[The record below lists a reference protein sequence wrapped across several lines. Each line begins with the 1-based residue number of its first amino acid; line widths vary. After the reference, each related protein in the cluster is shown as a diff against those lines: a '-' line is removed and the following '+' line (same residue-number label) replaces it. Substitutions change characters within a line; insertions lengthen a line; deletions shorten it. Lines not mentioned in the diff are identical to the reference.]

1 MVGMVLIVFHS
12 LRKNNTMIHKEGITI
27 DYTKNKSL
35 GSKCEL
41 SCKIQFNSPILNY
54 PLIVYFTSQSGS
66 ILWSTTIL
74 TSNTWCELPSS
85 RNLDIRIIDNQGE
98 LILNN
103 IWEDN
108 INSDICELKFIEW
121 CKFFISQENKKP
133 KGIVIGS
140 HNGLTGEWV
149 NANNKNLIGST
160 LLIEPNEKPFQQ
172 LISNYQNDFKFS
184 FKNILVSETGGY
196 MDFYTNENEDSESSS
211 IIMSNVNKYHENIIT
226 KQLYSRTLNDLITE
240 FSPDWIHLD
249 VEGLDA
255 KLLLSTSDEVIK
267 KLKFIIWE
275 DIFLNDYEK
284 TLLKDKL
291 TYNGFSV
298 IVGNEYNTFAIK
310 N

>member
-1 MVGMVLIVFHS
+1 MVLIVFHF
-12 LRKNNTMIHKEGITI
+12 LRKNNTMINNERISI
-27 DYTKNKSL
+27 EYTKNKSL
-35 GSKCEL
+35 ESKCEL
-41 SCKIQFNSPILNY
+41 SCKLQFNSQTLNY
-54 PLIVYFTSQSGS
+54 PLIVYFTSQSGN
-66 ILWSTTIL
+66 ILWSTTIPS
-74 TSNTWCELPSS
+74 SNIWCELPSS
-85 RNLDIRIIDNQGE
+85 RNLDIRIIDNKGE
-98 LILNN
+98 IVLNH

-108 INSDICELKFIEW
+108 INSDVCELKFIEW

-133 KGIVIGS
+133 KGIVVGS

-172 LISNYQNDFKFS
+172 LISKYQNDFKFS

-196 MDFYTNENEDSESSS
+196 MEFYTNENEDSESSS
-211 IIMSNVNKYHENIIT
+211 IIMSNVNKYHKNIIT
-226 KQLYSRTLNDLITE
+226 KQLYSRTLNDLIVE

-255 KLLLSTSDEVIK
+255 KLLLSTSDDVIK
-267 KLKFIIWE
+267 RLKFIIWE
-275 DIFLNDYEK
+275 DIFLTEDEK
-284 TLLKDKL
+284 TLLENKL